1 MEIPL
6 VVVDAFTDAPFAGN
20 PAAVC
25 VTPDPLPDDLMQ
37 RIAAEMRHSET
48 AFLVPRADGD
58 WSLRW
63 FTPAVEVD
71 LCGHATLAS
80 AHALWEGG
88 MHPACMLTRFHT
100 RSGVLSARGTE
111 GMVWIDLPASPP
123 VEAPAPAGLADWLAA
138 DPVYVG
144 TCGIGLFVA
153 VADPGTVRALSAD
166 DPVVAGLSEHGVI
179 VTAPGEPG
187 SGHDAVSRYF
197 APGFGIPEDPV
208 TGAAHCTV
216 GPYWAGVLGRDE
228 LRCRQASPRGG
239 DLTVRVRG
247 DRVEIG
253 GRAVTVVRGELV
265 LPERAERPP
274 ARST

>member
-1 MEIPL
+1 MELPV
-6 VVVDAFTDAPFAGN
+6 VVVDAFTDTPFTGN

-25 VTPDPLPDDLMQ
+25 VTAEPLPDDLMQ
-37 RIAAEMRHSET
+37 RVAAEMRHSET
-48 AFLVPRADGD
+48 AFLVPRPDGE

-100 RSGVLSARGTE
+100 RSGLLSARGS
-111 GMVWIDLPASPP
+111 GGVVWIDLPASPP
-123 VEAPAPAGLADWLAA
+123 VPAAAPEGLARWLGAEPDW
-138 DPVYVG
+138 VG
-144 TCGIGLFVA
+144 SCGIGLFAA
-153 VADPGTVRALSAD
+153 VADPATVRRLRPD
-166 DPVVAGLSEHGVI
+166 DPAVAGFSEHGVI
-179 VTAPGEPG
+179 VSAPGEPG
-187 SGHDAVSRYF
+187 SGYDAVSRYF
-197 APGFGIPEDPV
+197 APGFGIAEDPV

-216 GPYWAGVLGRDE
+216 GPYWAALLGREE

-239 DLTVRVRG
+239 DLIVRLRG

-253 GRAVTVVRGELV
+253 GRAVTVLRGELV
-265 LPERAERPP
+265 VP
-274 ARST
+274 